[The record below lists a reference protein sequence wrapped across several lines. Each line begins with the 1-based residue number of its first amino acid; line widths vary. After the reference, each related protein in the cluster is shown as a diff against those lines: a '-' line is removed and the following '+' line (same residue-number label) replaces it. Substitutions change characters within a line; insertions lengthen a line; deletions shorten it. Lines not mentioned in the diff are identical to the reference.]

1 MHAASRTVVRRLKR
15 GAMIVGWA
23 TWREPQ
29 YSTNPNSDARD
40 EVEFRVDVLDVA
52 EETQLKKRAGSGWR
66 PLKAGYER
74 LPCVLLAECETR
86 AHVPDR
92 GVPSRSEGC
101 QSQVEQPVP
110 GTYDRE

>member
-1 MHAASRTVVRRLKR
+1 MHAARRTVVRRLKT
-15 GAMIVGWA
+15 GA
-23 TWREPQ
+23 TWRETQ
-29 YSTNPNSDARD
+29 YSTKPNAYARN

-66 PLKAGYER
+66 PLKAGYEH

-92 GVPSRSEGC
+92 GAPSRSEGW
-101 QSQVEQPVP
+101 QSQVEQSVP
-110 GTYDRE
+110 GTYVRED